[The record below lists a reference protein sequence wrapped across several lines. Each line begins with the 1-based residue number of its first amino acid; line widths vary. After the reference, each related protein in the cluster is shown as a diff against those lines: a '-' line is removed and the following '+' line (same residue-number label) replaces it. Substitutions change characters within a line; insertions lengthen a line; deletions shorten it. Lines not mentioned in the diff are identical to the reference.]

1 MNLRSSTQTRRVFF
15 LSLPIF
21 AELLLQ
27 LLVGNIDQLMIS
39 NLGSSA
45 VASVGNGNQV
55 MNVVIIVLE
64 TMSAATTILLTQH
77 LGAGGRGERC
87 NEVATVGLT
96 VTALFSLLMGL
107 ALLFLPHVLFELLRT
122 PEEAFDGACL
132 YLRIVGG
139 TVLVQGLY
147 IQLCAILRSYTLLRE
162 VVVISV
168 VMNLLNVM
176 GNALLINGWL
186 GFPRLGVTGAAL
198 ATVLSKAA
206 GLLLAAWILR
216 QKCPVRFSPKYLSPF
231 PAETVK
237 HLLGIALPSGT
248 ESLSYNVSQIFIL
261 RFINLMGTTV
271 IATKVY
277 ASMLANVAYIYTIA
291 IAQATQIII
300 GYLLGAQK
308 TEEVTR
314 RVWSTTRI
322 AILVSEALTLLLLLF
337 CDPVYSLFTD
347 DPAIHALGRRII
359 LVELALEIGRSINII
374 MVKTLTTAGDV
385 WFPVVIGIFSMWTIS
400 VFGGWLLGHG
410 MAWGLVGVWIA
421 MACDECFRG
430 VLFTIRFRR
439 GRWKEKRLISER
451 K

>member
-1 MNLRSSTQTRRVFF
+1 MNLRISPQTRRVFV

-39 NLGSSA
+39 RLGSSA

-55 MNVVIIVLE
+55 MTVVIIVLE

-77 LGAGGRGERC
+77 IGAGSGNNAC
-87 NEVATVGLT
+87 NEVSTVGLS
-96 VTALFSLLMGL
+96 VIALFSFLTGLL
-107 ALLFLPHVLFELLRT
+107 LLVVPHMIFGLLRT
-122 PEEAFDGACL
+122 PADAFDGACL

-139 TVLVQGLY
+139 TVLIQGLY
-147 IQLCAILRSYTLLRE
+147 IQLCAILRSYTLLKE
-162 VVVISV
+162 VVAISV
-168 VMNLLNVM
+168 VMNLLNVV

-186 GFPRLGVTGAAL
+186 HFPKLGITGAAL
-198 ATVLSKAA
+198 ATVFSKAA
-206 GLLLAAWILR
+206 GLLLAIR
-216 QKCPVRFSPKYLSPF
+216 IMRKKCTIRFSPKYLSPF
-231 PAETVK
+231 PVETAK
-237 HLLGIALPSGT
+237 RLLGIALPSGT

-277 ASMLANVAYIYTIA
+277 ASMLANVAYVYTIA

-300 GYLLGAQK
+300 GYMLGARK
-308 TEEVTR
+308 LDEVTR

-322 AILVSEALTLLLLLF
+322 AIVVSELLTLILLLF
-337 CDPVYSLFTD
+337 CDPIYNLFTN
-347 DPAIHALGRRII
+347 DPAIHALGRQII

-385 WFPVVIGIFSMWTIS
+385 WFPVAVGIFSMWTVS

-410 MAWGLVGVWIA
+410 LDWGLVGIWIA
-421 MACDECFRG
+421 MACDECLRG
-430 VLFTIRFRR
+430 ALFTVRFQR
-439 GRWKEKRLISER
+439 GRWKEKRLVSER

>member
-1 MNLRSSTQTRRVFF
+1 MNLRLSPQTRRVFV

-39 NLGSSA
+39 RLGSAA

-55 MNVVIIVLE
+55 MNVIILVLE
-64 TMSAATTILLTQH
+64 TVSTATMILLTQN
-77 LGAGGRGERC
+77 LGAGGREETC
-87 NEVATVGLT
+87 NEVATVGLSF
-96 VTALFSLLMGL
+96 TALFSLLTGL
-107 ALLFLPHVLFELLRT
+107 VLLCFPHVLFELLRT
-122 PEEAFDGACL
+122 PEDAFDGACL

-147 IQLCAILRSYTLLRE
+147 IQLCAILRSYTLLKE

-168 VMNLLNVM
+168 VMNLLNVA

-186 GFPRLGVTGAAL
+186 GFPRLGITGAAL
-198 ATVLSKAA
+198 ATVLSKAFS
-206 GLLLAAWILR
+206 LILAIWILYR
-216 QKCPVRFSPKYLSPF
+216 KCPVRFSLKYLSPF
-231 PAETVK
+231 PRETVR

-261 RFINLMGTTV
+261 RFINLMGTAV

-277 ASMLANVAYIYTIA
+277 ASMLANVAYIYTVA

-300 GYLLGAQK
+300 GYLLGARK

-337 CDPVYSLFTD
+337 CDPIYSLFTD
-347 DPAIHALGRRII
+347 DPAIHALGRQII

-385 WFPVVIGIFSMWTIS
+385 WFPVAIGIFSMWTLS
-400 VFGGWLLGHG
+400 VFGGWLLGLG
-410 MAWGLVGVWIA
+410 MNRGLTGIWIA
-421 MACDECFRG
+421 MALDECFRG
-430 VLFTIRFRR
+430 VLFTFRFRR
-439 GRWKEKRLISER
+439 GKWKNKRLVSER

>member
-64 TMSAATTILLTQH
+64 SMSAATTILLTQH
-77 LGAGGRGERC
+77 LGAGGREEGC

-206 GLLLAAWILR
+206 GLLLAAWILYK
-216 QKCPVRFSPKYLSPF
+216 KCPVRFSPKYLSPF

-347 DPAIHALGRRII
+347 DPAIHVLGRQII

-430 VLFTIRFRR
+430 VLFTLRFRR
-439 GRWKEKRLISER
+439 GRWKEKRLVSER

>member
-400 VFGGWLLGHG
+400 VFGGWLLGRG

-430 VLFTIRFRR
+430 VLFTLRFRR
-439 GRWKEKRLISER
+439 GRWKEKRLVSER

>member
-64 TMSAATTILLTQH
+64 SMSAATMILLTQH
-77 LGAGGRGERC
+77 LGAGGREEGC

-168 VMNLLNVM
+168 VMNLVVDVLY
-176 GNALLINGWL
+176 AYLD
-186 GFPRLGVTGAAL
+186 PR
-198 ATVLSKAA
+198 
-206 GLLLAAWILR
+206 IR
-216 QKCPVRFSPKYLSPF
+216 
-231 PAETVK
+231 
-237 HLLGIALPSGT
+237 
-248 ESLSYNVSQIFIL
+248 
-261 RFINLMGTTV
+261 
-271 IATKVY
+271 
-277 ASMLANVAYIYTIA
+277 
-291 IAQATQIII
+291 
-300 GYLLGAQK
+300 
-308 TEEVTR
+308 
-314 RVWSTTRI
+314 
-322 AILVSEALTLLLLLF
+322 
-337 CDPVYSLFTD
+337 YS
-347 DPAIHALGRRII
+347 
-359 LVELALEIGRSINII
+359 
-374 MVKTLTTAGDV
+374 
-385 WFPVVIGIFSMWTIS
+385 
-400 VFGGWLLGHG
+400 
-410 MAWGLVGVWIA
+410 
-421 MACDECFRG
+421 
-430 VLFTIRFRR
+430 
-439 GRWKEKRLISER
+439 
-451 K
+451 

>member
-1 MNLRSSTQTRRVFF
+1 MNLHIPPQTRRVFV

-39 NLGSSA
+39 SLGSVA

-64 TMSAATTILLTQH
+64 TMSTATTILLTQN
-77 LGAGGRGERC
+77 LGAGGREESC
-87 NEVATVGLT
+87 NEVATVGLS
-96 VTALFSLLMGL
+96 VTALFSLLMGFI
-107 ALLFLPHVLFELLRT
+107 LLFMPHLLFQVLRT

-139 TVLVQGLY
+139 TVLIQGLY
-147 IQLCAILRSYTLLRE
+147 IQFCAVLRSYTLLKE
-162 VVVISV
+162 VVIISV
-168 VMNLLNVM
+168 VMNLLNVV

-186 GFPRLGVTGAAL
+186 GFPKLGITGAAL
-198 ATVLSKAA
+198 ATVISKAV
-206 GLLLAAWILR
+206 GLVFAVWILYR
-216 QKCPVRFSPKYLSPF
+216 KCPVRFSPKYLSPF
-231 PAETVK
+231 PAKTVK

-300 GYLLGAQK
+300 GYLMGARK
-308 TEEVTR
+308 MEEVSQ

-322 AILVSEALTLLLLLF
+322 AILVSELLTLLLLLF
-337 CDPVYSLFTD
+337 CDPVYSLFTN
-347 DPAIHALGRRII
+347 DPAIHALGRQII

-374 MVKTLTTAGDV
+374 MVRTLTTAGDV
-385 WFPVVIGIFSMWTIS
+385 WFPVAIGIFSMWTIS

-410 MAWGLVGVWIA
+410 LAWGLIGIWIA
-421 MACDECFRG
+421 MACDECLRG
-430 VLFTIRFRR
+430 LLFTIRFRR
-439 GRWKEKRLISER
+439 GKWKEKRLVSER

>member
-1 MNLRSSTQTRRVFF
+1 MNPRLSPQTRRVFV

-39 NLGSSA
+39 RLGSAA

-55 MNVVIIVLE
+55 MNVVILVLE
-64 TMSAATTILLTQH
+64 TVSTATMILLTQN
-77 LGAGGRGERC
+77 LGAGGREESC
-87 NEVATVGLT
+87 NEVATVGMALT
-96 VTALFSLLMGL
+96 SLFSLLMGMV
-107 ALLFLPHVLFELLRT
+107 LLVFPHILFELLRT

-139 TVLVQGLY
+139 TILIQGLY
-147 IQLCAILRSYTLLRE
+147 IQLCAILRSYTLLKE

-168 VMNLLNVM
+168 VMNLLNVA

-186 GFPRLGVTGAAL
+186 GFPRLGIAGAAL
-198 ATVLSKAA
+198 ATVLSKAG
-206 GLLLAAWILR
+206 GLVLAVWILYR
-216 QKCPVRFSPKYLSPF
+216 KCPVRFSLRYFSPF
-231 PAETVK
+231 PKETIR

-291 IAQATQIII
+291 IAQATQIIV

-308 TEEVTR
+308 TGEVTR

-322 AILVSEALTLLLLLF
+322 AIIASEVLTLLLLLF

-347 DPAIHALGRRII
+347 DPVIHALGRQIL

-385 WFPVVIGIFSMWTIS
+385 WFPVLIGISSMWTFS

-410 MAWGLVGVWIA
+410 MSWGLTGVWIA

-430 VLFTIRFRR
+430 VLFTFRFRR
-439 GRWKEKRLISER
+439 GKWKQKQLVSER